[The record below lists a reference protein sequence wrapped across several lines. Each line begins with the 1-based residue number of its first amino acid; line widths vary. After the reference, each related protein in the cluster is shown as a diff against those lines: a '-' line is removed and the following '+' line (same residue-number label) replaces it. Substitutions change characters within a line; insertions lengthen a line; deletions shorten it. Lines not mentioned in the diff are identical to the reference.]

1 MSNFMAANKKNM
13 IPITKPFMPPAEEY
27 RSYLEGIWEREW
39 LTNNGPLVQELEQK
53 LKSYLDVDHLLF
65 VNNGT
70 TALQFAIRALELT
83 GEIITTPFTYI
94 ATTSSIVWEACNPV
108 FVDIDEKSLNIN
120 PTLIENHITPKT
132 SAILATHI
140 FGSPCD
146 IDAIQEIAN
155 KYNLKVIYDAAHCFG
170 SLYKGKSVYQYGD
183 ISTASFH
190 ATKLFQTVEGGAV
203 ITSDPELNRRM
214 YYMRNFGHDGPE
226 NYRGVG
232 INGKNSELHAAMGLC
247 NLVYTDRIL
256 NSRKKQSLYY
266 DELLEKL
273 FAQKPA
279 VLQEAAT
286 NHSYYPLIFEHESMV
301 VDIKNALEK
310 DEIFTRRYFYPSL
323 TQLDYVGEQTSPV
336 CSELAPRILCLPI
349 YYDLQESDQERIAS
363 IILHAQDHCTSI
375 TR

>member
-1 MSNFMAANKKNM
+1 MATDMNKI

-27 RSYLEGIWEREW
+27 QAYLKGIWEREW
-39 LTNNGPLVQELEQK
+39 LTNNGPLVQELEKK
-53 LKSYLDVDHLLF
+53 LKKYLEVDNLLF
-65 VNNGT
+65 LNNGT
-70 TALQFAIRALELT
+70 AALQFAIRSLQLK
-83 GEIITTPFTYI
+83 GEIITTPFSYI
-94 ATTSSIVWEACNPV
+94 ATTSSIVWERCRPV
-108 FVDIDEKSLNIN
+108 FVDIEQESLNLN
-120 PTLIENHITPKT
+120 PALIENSITSDT

-140 FGSPCD
+140 FGNPCD
-146 IDAIQEIAN
+146 VDAIQKVAN
-155 KYNLKVIYDAAHCFG
+155 KHNLKVIYDAAHCFG
-170 SLYKGKSVYQYGD
+170 SSYKGRSIYRYGD

-203 ITSDPELNRRM
+203 ITSESELNRRIE
-214 YYMRNFGHDGPE
+214 YMRNFGHDGPE

-247 NLVYTDRIL
+247 NLVYAERIL
-256 NSRKKQSLYY
+256 NSRKMQSLYY
-266 DELLEKL
+266 DKLLSELNAK
-273 FAQKPA
+273 KPA
-279 VLQEAAT
+279 VLQDADI
-286 NHSYYPLIFEHESMV
+286 NYSYYPLIFEHESMV

-363 IILHAQDHCTSI
+363 IILHAQHHCTSI
-375 TR
+375 I